1 MEASTSPD
9 ITYPAQVHQIDGDQ
23 SDRSVQHADELAA
36 QTTKD
41 ASQSSADDVASQYKG
56 QGTLE
61 DPYVVEWLHGDPHN
75 PLNFSSGRKWLLTAV
90 VTLSTFAISL
100 ISSAYSS
107 SAAQITQDLDC
118 SDEAFNAGVS
128 LYVFGFALGPALW
141 APLSE
146 LYGRRWTFVI
156 TQAIETAFVG
166 GTAGANNIASLLI
179 FRFLTATF
187 GAAPLTNAGGV
198 IADLFTSSE
207 RGLAMSL
214 FASAP
219 FLGPT
224 LGPVMGGFVT
234 ITAGWRWVQG
244 VCCIFAGIVAILLAL
259 LLPETYGP
267 RILRKTAERLS
278 KQNGKVY
285 VSVLERHGQASRS
298 PSRVFGKAL
307 GRPWVMLFYEPIV
320 LISATYMAVLYGT
333 LYMFFPAFPIVFEE
347 LRGWNA
353 GVGSLPFLGLTVG
366 MLIGLLYVILDD
378 RYRYQRLGDKTTPES
393 RLPPTMIGAIA
404 LPIGLFGFAW
414 TNSPSIHWSA
424 SVILSAPFAFGM
436 VLVFISLF
444 NYQLDSYLIYA
455 ASVLAAGAILRALA
469 GGAFPLFTTYL
480 YNGAGIHWA
489 SSVPAFLTVL
499 CLPFPF
505 VMYRYGE
512 VVRRKCKMA
521 AEVAEL
527 MDRMRTGNN
536 K

>member
-1 MEASTSPD
+1 MTAPSTISQEASSSGHF
-9 ITYPAQVHQIDGDQ
+9 ADQ
-23 SDRSVQHADELAA
+23 SDHQSKENGSLHKSSSDDV
-36 QTTKD
+36 TY
-41 ASQSSADDVASQYKG
+41 SQSGS
-56 QGTLE
+56 GTVE
-61 DPYVVEWLHGDPHN
+61 DPFIVEWLPHDRYN
-75 PLNFSSGRKWLLTAV
+75 SLNFSPTRKWLLTSL

-100 ISSAYSS
+100 VSSAYSS
-107 SAAQITQDLDC
+107 SSQQITSEFHTDGETFD
-118 SDEAFNAGVS
+118 AGVA

-146 LYGRRWTFVI
+146 LYGRRVTFVI
-156 TQAIETAFVG
+156 TQGIQTAFIG
-166 GTAGANNIASLLI
+166 GTAGATNIASILV

-198 IADLFTSSE
+198 IADMFPSAE

-224 LGPVMGGFVT
+224 LGPIIGGFVT
-234 ITAGWRWVQG
+234 ITIGWRWVQG
-244 VCCIFAGIVAILLAL
+244 VCCIFAGIIWILLTIF
-259 LLPETYGP
+259 LPETYGP
-267 RILRKTAERLS
+267 RILRQRAARLS
-278 KQNGKVY
+278 KETGKVY
-285 VSVLERHGQASRS
+285 ISILDKGAAANRS
-298 PSRVFGKAL
+298 PTQVFGKAL
-307 GRPWVMLFYEPIV
+307 GRPWVMLLWEPIV
-320 LISATYMAVLYGT
+320 LVSCIYMAILYGT
-333 LYMFFPAFPIVFEE
+333 LYMFFPAFPIVYGE

-353 GVGSLPFLGLTVG
+353 GISSLPFLGLTVG
-366 MLIGLLYVILDD
+366 MLIGLAYMILDD
-378 RYRYQRLGDKTTPES
+378 KYRYQKLGDKVTPES

-414 TNSPSIHWSA
+414 TNSPDIHWSA

-444 NYQLDSYLIYA
+444 NYQLDSYLLYA

-480 YNGAGIHWA
+480 YEGAGIHWA

-505 VMYRYGE
+505 IMYRYGE
-512 VVRRKCKMA
+512 AIRRKCKMA
-521 AEVAEL
+521 AEAAEL
-527 MDRMRTGNN
+527 MDRMREQ
-536 K
+536 KHD